1 MTAFIS
7 YSDERDA
14 RAELVSALREHGVT
28 PWRDVEDLDLGSA
41 TTDTIE
47 AELVDCAGAILWINE
62 QVLGSAYVADVEFP
76 AIARAARDRGIRIVP
91 VFDGLTPSDAS
102 ERVSRLGIEIG
113 DNNGHVVDPA
123 ATSLETAAAIA
134 ARYARAEVKAAYA
147 NGREPIVR
155 LVTYD
160 DTAPH
165 RDDAVLNFD
174 WRHALVTGELAEAV
188 EARLRDALAASTGAL
203 KAAYGAS
210 QVVIAA
216 KAHLPAAV
224 ALGHAFSE
232 TTGCTLQMKR
242 DGVVFVVDR
251 SVSEVAGLEPS
262 WHLKGPIGARAAA
275 VEVAVT
281 RDTAAGVSAYV
292 ADGHRY
298 RERVTL
304 TPPAGS
310 GRFAL
315 DGPASCSAWA
325 RQMGDLLTELG
336 ARSDI
341 DRIDL
346 FLACPVDL
354 AVAVGWWANATG
366 RITLLNWAG
375 KAGPYT
381 PMWHLP

>member
-7 YSDERDA
+7 YSDER
-14 RAELVSALREHGVT
+14 ELRTQLVYTLREHGVT
-28 PWRDVEDLDLGSA
+28 PWRDVEDLDFGDRTTSA
-41 TTDTIE
+41 IE
-47 AELVDCAGAILWINE
+47 AELAECSGVILWINE
-62 QVLGSAYVADVEFP
+62 RVLSSAYVADVELP
-76 AIARAARDRGIRIVP
+76 AIARAARDRGIRIAP

-102 ERVSRLGIEIG
+102 ERVSRLGIEVG
-113 DNNGHVVDPA
+113 ENNGHVVDPA
-123 ATSLETAAAIA
+123 ASSIETATAIA
-134 ARYARAEVKAAYA
+134 ARYASAEVKAAHA
-147 NGREPIVR
+147 SGREPVVR

-174 WRHALVTGELAEAV
+174 WRHALAADDMDAAV
-188 EARLRDALAASTGAL
+188 EARLRKALVASTGAL

-210 QVVIAA
+210 QITLAV
-216 KAHLPAAV
+216 KANLPAAA
-224 ALGHAFSE
+224 ALGHAFAE
-232 TTGCTLQMKR
+232 TTGCTLRMER
-242 DGVVFVVDR
+242 DGVAYIADR
-251 SVSEVAGLEPS
+251 SIADVAGLQPT
-262 WHLKGPIGARAAA
+262 WHLTGPIDARAAA

-281 RDTAAGVSAYV
+281 RNTVAGVSAHV

-304 TPPAGS
+304 TPPSGS

-315 DGPASCSAWA
+315 DGPESCNAWA
-325 RQMGDLLTELG
+325 HQLGELLAELG

-341 DRIDL
+341 DRVDV
-346 FLACPVDL
+346 FLTCPVEL

-366 RITLLNWAG
+366 PIALLNWTG
-375 KAGPYT
+375 KTGPYR